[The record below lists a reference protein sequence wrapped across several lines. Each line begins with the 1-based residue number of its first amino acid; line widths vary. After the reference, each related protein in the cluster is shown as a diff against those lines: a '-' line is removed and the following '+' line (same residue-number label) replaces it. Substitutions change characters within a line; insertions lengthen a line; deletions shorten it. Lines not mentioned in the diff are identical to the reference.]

1 MRSDVCNLYGMAFY
15 LIDMKDLTIIC
26 VVMLVLSGCSSE
38 YNQCVEIESKEFFI
52 TDDVAEMRAK
62 NICYKE
68 PVNFQN
74 QEDAIEAYF
83 EEEICIEENMLKI
96 QNSNKRA
103 ALRANDLCTIR
114 IFNKDFERSET

>member
-1 MRSDVCNLYGMAFY
+1 
-15 LIDMKDLTIIC
+15 MKHLTTLLLTL
-26 VVMLVLSGCSSE
+26 LVLGGCSE
-38 YNQCVEIESKEFFI
+38 YNKCVEIESKEFFI
-52 TDDVAEMRAK
+52 TDDVAEMRTK

-103 ALRANDLCTIR
+103 ALKANDLCTIR